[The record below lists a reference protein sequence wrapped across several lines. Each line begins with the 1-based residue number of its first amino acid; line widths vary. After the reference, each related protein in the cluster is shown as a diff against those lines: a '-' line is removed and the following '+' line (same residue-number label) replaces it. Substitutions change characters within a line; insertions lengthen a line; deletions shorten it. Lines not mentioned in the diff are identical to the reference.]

1 VDDGFDRSAES
12 AAPPKDCHP
21 KDCDAAIA
29 MNDDKHN
36 GGLIQIKKQEDVCP
50 GKKSKIN
57 LADVRERIDFA
68 VADDAERKTGPQYWR
83 SLQELAGSEEF
94 QEALHREFPKGASEW
109 LDTVSR
115 RGFLKVMGA
124 SLGLAGLTTATGCV
138 KLPKETIVPYV
149 RQPEG
154 VIPGRPMYYATAV
167 TLGGYASPVLVESH
181 LGRPTKIE
189 GNNLHPASL
198 GGTDIF
204 TQASILSLYDPDRS
218 QTVNSLGDVRSWQHF
233 LDAIRGPLSAQKN
246 LQGAGIRILTPTI
259 SSPTLADQ
267 LRNFLKTYPQAKW
280 HVWEPVNRDN
290 VLEGAKLAFGQPV
303 ETRYDF
309 SKADVI
315 VSLDADFLYA
325 GYPGNTKYIRDFA
338 NRRNPPKVDPND
350 YLEDRAGGET
360 LPGMNRLYVIE
371 STPSSTGAKADHR
384 VGVRAGDIEYAFH
397 AIHGIE
403 LLKGNFP
410 GWSSEQQAVLAKA
423 YRDLPRTP
431 GKSIVLVGDHQPPLL
446 HALAHQMNLELG
458 NVGSTI
464 FYTDPVDANPV
475 NQTESIKELVADM
488 RGGKVDLL
496 IILGGNP
503 AYDAPADLNFADALK
518 NGNIPLRVHYGLHQN
533 ETAELCQWH
542 VPATHEL
549 ESWGDARAYDGTVSI
564 IQPLIAPLYN
574 GKSEIEFVALLNG
587 QADATGYDLTR
598 AYWQKQ
604 HAGGDFEQFWRKSLH
619 DGWIEGT
626 TFAPKSLSVRSGS
639 IPLAAESNS
648 SAIELNIRRD
658 PTIYDG
664 HFSNNGWLQEL
675 PKPMTKLTWDN
686 AVLIGPKM
694 AERLGIASE
703 DVVELELN
711 GKKIQGPVWIQ
722 AGHPD
727 NSVTITLGYGRKR
740 AGRVGTGQ
748 GFNAYELRTTANPW
762 IASGV
767 KITKTGATYPLADTQ
782 GMQSME
788 TPDGATRPLVR
799 ETTLEEYKK
808 EPNFAKE
815 EETPYDVTLYENYPY
830 KEEKYAWGMAIDL
843 NKCVGCNNCMIACQ
857 SENNIAV
864 VGKEQTHLGR
874 HMHWIRIDTY
884 YEGDRDNPRA
894 FFQPVPC
901 MQCENAPCEVVCPV
915 GATNHSTEGLNDM
928 VYNRCV
934 GTRYCSNN
942 CPYKVRRFNFLLF
955 SDWDTPQYKLMRNPD
970 VTVRSRGV
978 MEKCTYCIQRINE
991 RRIDTETASVR
1002 EGKDIRIG
1010 DELQTACQQSCPA
1023 GAIVFGNIN
1032 DPNSNVSKWKAQA
1045 RNYSLLGELNT
1056 RPRTTYLAE
1065 VRNPNPELE
1074 G

>member
-1 VDDGFDRSAES
+1 MTNE
-12 AAPPKDCHP
+12 K
-21 KDCDAAIA
+21 
-29 MNDDKHN
+29 NN
-36 GGLIQIKKQEDVCP
+36 GDLIQIKKREDVCP
-50 GKKSKIN
+50 SKTLD
-57 LADVRERIDFA
+57 LATVRERL
-68 VADDAERKTGPQYWR
+68 DAATAHDAAEKTGPEYWR
-83 SLQELAGSEEF
+83 SLEELAGTDAF
-94 QEALHREFPKGASEW
+94 KDALHREFPKGASEW

-124 SLGLAGLTTATGCV
+124 SLGLAGMTGCV
-138 KLPKETIVPYV
+138 RLPLEPIVPYV

-154 VIPGRPMYYATAV
+154 VIPGRPMYYATAS
-167 TLGGYASPVLVESH
+167 TLGGYASPLLVESH

-189 GNNLHPASL
+189 GNDLHPASM

-204 TQASILSLYDPDRS
+204 AQASLLGLYDPDRS
-218 QTVNSLGDVRSWQHF
+218 QTVMSMGDVRSWQAF
-233 LDAIRGPLSAQKN
+233 LGAIRGPLSAQKA

-267 LRNFLKTYPQAKW
+267 LRNFLKIYPQAKW
-280 HVWEPVNRDN
+280 HVYEPVNRDN

-315 VSLDADFLYA
+315 VSLDADFLSA
-325 GYPGNTKYIRDFA
+325 GFPGNTRYIRDFA
-338 NRRNPPKVDPND
+338 KRRNPDSGN
-350 YLEDRAGGET
+350 
-360 LPGMNRLYVIE
+360 MNRLYVIE

-384 VGVRAGDIEYAFH
+384 LPMRMSEIDAFSKSLIRVTMAGENAVPDSKASPL
-397 AIHGIE
+397 ASE
-403 LLKGNFP
+403 LLAHRG
-410 GWSSEQQAVLAKA
+410 ACLLIA
-423 YRDLPRTP
+423 
-431 GKSIVLVGDHQPPLL
+431 GDHQSPYV
-446 HALAHQMNLELG
+446 HAIAHSLNVFLG
-458 NVGSTI
+458 NVGKTVS
-464 FYTDPVDANPV
+464 YSDPIDANPI
-475 NQTESIKELVADM
+475 NQTESIKDLVVDM
-488 RGGKVDLL
+488 NGGKVDLL

-518 NGNIPLRVHYGLHQN
+518 NGKTPLRVHYGLYQN

-574 GKSEIEFVALLNG
+574 GKSALEFVALLSG

-604 HAGGDFEQFWRKSLH
+604 HSGSDFEQFWRKSLH
-619 DGWIEGT
+619 DGWSEGAAYPAKE
-626 TFAPKSLSVRSGS
+626 FKFRASEVMPIMSGPGSAPADVKSD
-639 IPLAAESNS
+639 PA
-648 SAIELNIRRD
+648 AIELNIRRD
-658 PTIYDG
+658 STIYDG
-664 HFSNNGWLQEL
+664 QFSNNGWLQEL
-675 PKPMTKLTWDN
+675 PKPMNKLTWDN
-686 AVLIGPKM
+686 AVQIGPKM
-694 AERLGIASE
+694 AQRLGIATE

-711 GKKIQGPVWIQ
+711 GKKVAGPVWIQ

-727 NSVTITLGYGRKR
+727 NSVTITLGYGRTR
-740 AGRVGTGQ
+740 AGRVGTAQ
-748 GFNAYELRTTANPW
+748 GFNAYALRTTAAPW
-762 IASGV
+762 IATGV
-767 KITKTGATYPLADTQ
+767 TIKKTGATYKLASTQ
-782 GMQSME
+782 GMQSMD
-788 TPDGATRPLVR
+788 TPDGGHRPLVR
-799 ETTLEEYKK
+799 EATLEEYRK
-808 EPNFAKE
+808 EPKFAQE
-815 EETPYDVTLYENYPY
+815 EEVPKDVTLYEPYPY
-830 KEEKYAWGMAIDL
+830 DKEDYAWGMSIDL
-843 NKCVGCNNCMIACQ
+843 NSCVGCNNCMMACQ

-864 VGKEQTHLGR
+864 VGKEQVVIGR
-874 HMHWIRIDTY
+874 HMHWIRVDAY
-884 YEGDRDNPRA
+884 YQGDRDNPKA

-915 GATNHSTEGLNDM
+915 GATNHTTEGLNDM

-955 SDWDTPQYKLMRNPD
+955 QDWETPQYKMMRNPD
-970 VTVRSRGV
+970 VSIRSRGV
-978 MEKCTYCIQRINE
+978 MEKCTYCVQRINE

-1002 EGKDIRIG
+1002 EGKQIKIG

-1032 DPNSNVSKWKAQA
+1032 DPNSKVSKLKAQA

-1074 G
+1074 RST